1 MVATAT
7 QARKANPMHRSQMS
21 LLFGGV
27 AAVAIGV
34 VGGWSMIS
42 GTKPIPASVYSAITE
57 PASTRTAAAS
67 PAREPEM
74 TAPKSEPARVAAL
87 EPAPSAAPAAPET
100 PASPARTAE
109 APPSAPETP
118 SAAPAPAPA
127 AAPPPDEAAPAD
139 DTKGKPRIR
148 LDKER
153 GEVSLDTD
161 KGGISLGKERVSL
174 RTPFG
179 KIDFDW

>member
-1 MVATAT
+1 
-7 QARKANPMHRSQMS
+7 MHRSQMS

-42 GTKPIPASVYSAITE
+42 GTKPIPASVYSAMTE
-57 PASTRTAAAS
+57 PANPRAPVGPSGGDA
-67 PAREPEM
+67 EM
-74 TAPKSEPARVAAL
+74 TTPKLDPTKVAAL
-87 EPAPSAAPAAPET
+87 EPAPSAAPAAPES
-100 PASPARTAE
+100 PATPARTAE
-109 APPSAPETP
+109 APPSAPAAAP
-118 SAAPAPAPA
+118 SPTAEPAPATVATVPA
-127 AAPPPDEAAPAD
+127 PADSSPAD

-148 LDKER
+148 LDSER

>member
-1 MVATAT
+1 
-7 QARKANPMHRSQMS
+7 MHRSQMS

-34 VGGWSMIS
+34 VGS
-42 GTKPIPASVYSAITE
+42 GTKPIPASVYSAMTE
-57 PASTRTAAAS
+57 PANPRAPVGPSGGDA
-67 PAREPEM
+67 EM
-74 TAPKSEPARVAAL
+74 TTPKLDPTKVAAL
-87 EPAPSAAPAAPET
+87 EPAPSAAPAAPES
-100 PASPARTAE
+100 PATPARTAE
-109 APPSAPETP
+109 APPSVPV
-118 SAAPAPAPA
+118 AAPSPTAEPAPA
-127 AAPPPDEAAPAD
+127 AVPAPADSAPAD

-148 LDKER
+148 LDSER